1 MKQFINTLGICTMV
15 LLLFSSCK
23 KDYKNKDSTAYKI
36 LGEWT
41 PEKHLIWYTDFN
53 GQTVLHERTTFNRD
67 TWEFNKKKLLYI
79 HPNTPE
85 VGSYSYRYRIDDK
98 ALDIADGKYTIRQ
111 LDEHHLNFYQKSNDT
126 AVINGQAVGIVQ
138 EMEWQFIK

>member
-1 MKQFINTLGICTMV
+1 M
-15 LLLFSSCK
+15 
-23 KDYKNKDSTAYKI
+23 
-36 LGEWT
+36 

-79 HPNTPE
+79 HSNMPE

-98 ALDIADGKYTIRQ
+98 ELSISDSKYTIRQ